1 MLVRCPQCGAKFRLR
16 DFSPDQKEVK
26 YLCPGCESIVRL
38 DLERD
43 EISSSSSS
51 THFSSLDRRKNVLV
65 ADDTRSIRETAR
77 LLLTGAGFNVLMAA
91 DGIEAMKQ
99 IKEHNPD
106 LILLDL
112 LMPHKTGFD
121 VLEEVLQDEKTSSTP
136 VIVMSAVYKEN
147 VVEFLQ
153 QKGVKGFLDK
163 GQIGETL
170 IFRVKQLLEPEPE
183 ES

>member
-1 MLVRCPQCGAKFRLR
+1 MLVRCPKCGAEFRLR
-16 DFSPDQKEVK
+16 DFSPDQKAVK
-26 YLCPGCESIVRL
+26 YLCPGCEEIVHL
-38 DLERD
+38 NLERD
-43 EISSSSSS
+43 EIRSSSSS
-51 THFSSLDRRKNVLV
+51 THYSSFDRRKNVLV

-77 LLLTGAGFNVLMAA
+77 LLLTAAGYNVLVAT
-91 DGIEAMKQ
+91 DGVEAMKL

-112 LMPHKTGFD
+112 LMPNKTGFD
-121 VLEEVLQDEKTSSTP
+121 VLEEVLEDEKTADTP

-163 GQIGETL
+163 GQIGQTL
-170 IFRVKQLLEPEPE
+170 VFRVRQILEPEQE
-183 ES
+183 A

>member
-1 MLVRCPQCGAKFRLR
+1 MLVRCPQCGAEFRLTGF
-16 DFSPDQKEVK
+16 DPDQQVLK
-26 YLCPGCESIVRL
+26 YLCPGCDGIVRL

-43 EISSSSSS
+43 EIRSSSSS
-51 THFSSLDRRKNVLV
+51 THFSTLDRRKSVLV

-77 LLLTGAGFNVLMAA
+77 LLLSTAGFNVLIAE
-91 DGIEAMKQ
+91 DGEEALEQ
-99 IKEHNPD
+99 IKQQQPD

-112 LMPHKTGFD
+112 LMPNKTGFD
-121 VLEEVLQDEKTSSTP
+121 VLEEILKDVKTASIP

-163 GQIGETL
+163 GQIGKTL
-170 IFRVKQLLEPEPE
+170 VFRVRQILEPES